1 MSNPSSLSKLLPTLH
16 VSRKPRRCFPTQDSN
31 LALLLNSEKE
41 KLLYCPVDINLNSCP
56 QCPSFS
62 DLLSLISISA
72 MFYNSM
78 LWATEWLELLFP
90 VLLGFLC
97 KSKMADET
105 QANEHSLQGFLEFAY
120 LQHFQEGL
128 CREEVVDSFSVVSFL
143 WKGNW
148 KAQKYMAPQI
158 WLHNFM
164 QSPIFWCAKRCDPPP
179 ICIRPQ
185 PPPPPPLIND
195 RSLILRM
202 IISYL
207 NHLVIHHYTICILLC
222 YLTWLYFCGNGRP

>member
-31 LALLLNSEKE
+31 LALLLDSENE
-41 KLLYCPVDINLNSCP
+41 KLHSCPVDINLNSCS
-56 QCPSFS
+56 QCPSFY

-78 LWATEWLELLFP
+78 LWTTEWLELLFP

-105 QANEHSLQGFLEFAY
+105 QANEHSLQGFLEFVN
-120 LQHFQEGL
+120 LQHFQEGCWFFQCCFIFVERKL
-128 CREEVVDSFSVVSFL
+128 EGTNLHRPSDMVAQFYAAPYFL
-143 WKGNW
+143 VHKKVW
-148 KAQKYMAPQI
+148 
-158 WLHNFM
+158 
-164 QSPIFWCAKRCDPPP
+164 PPP
-179 ICIRPQ
+179 HLHQ
-185 PPPPPPLIND
+185 PTAPRPPPPPLIND
-195 RSLILRM
+195 QSLNLRM

-207 NHLVIHHYTICILLC
+207 NHFVIHQYTICILSVLFVMIVF
-222 YLTWLYFCGNGRP
+222 LW